1 LVGILDADMLLNR
14 ANFRAFERSF
24 QLMTQVAGRSGRRKK
39 RGKVI
44 IQTGDP
50 DNWVI
55 QKVIDHDFVSFFE
68 NEIIE
73 RSNFFYPPFYKIIE
87 LTVKHKDENI
97 LHNAS
102 NKLASELRKIFK
114 ERILGPE
121 YPVVKRIYNY
131 YLKKITI
138 KIERE
143 ANDKQVK
150 EHIYKI
156 VDDFCSVPLHKSI
169 RVIINVDPA

>member
-1 LVGILDADMLLNR
+1 MLLNR

-24 QLMTQVAGRSGRRKK
+24 QLMTQVAGRSGRRQK

-50 DNWVI
+50 DHWVI
-55 QKVIDHDFVSFFE
+55 QKVIDHDFISFFE
-68 NEIIE
+68 SEIIE
-73 RSNFFYPPFYKIIE
+73 RSNFFYPPFFKLIE
-87 LTVKHKDENI
+87 ITLKHKDENL

-102 NKLASELRKIFK
+102 IILASNLRDTFK
-114 ERILGPE
+114 ERVLGPE

-131 YLKKITI
+131 YLKKISI

-150 EHIYKI
+150 DRIQEI
-156 VDDFCSVPLHKSI
+156 VDDFYSTPIHKPV
-169 RVIINVDPA
+169 RIIIDVDPA